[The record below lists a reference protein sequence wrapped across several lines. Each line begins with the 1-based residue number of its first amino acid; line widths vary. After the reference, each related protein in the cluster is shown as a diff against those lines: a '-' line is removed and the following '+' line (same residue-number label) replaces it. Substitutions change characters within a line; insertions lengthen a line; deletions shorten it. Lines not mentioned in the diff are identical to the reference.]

1 MPLADNYDG
10 LLIDLDGVVWRNHEF
25 LPGAAET
32 LTTLL
37 AGGLP
42 LAFVTNNPR
51 LSPAEQAGV
60 LREGG
65 VEIRDDRVVT
75 AGSTLFDFALG
86 KFGPSP
92 KALVVGTDSFHA
104 QAASAGIVEV
114 AGRERGEADGAG
126 PGEATAQAGSG
137 ATAEVVLVS
146 GHETFDYAELRAA
159 AMAARDGAFL
169 AATGRDPIMPM
180 PDGLWPGTGAILAA
194 IETASGK
201 TAVTTG
207 KPEPA
212 IFEAALRAIGSPGR
226 VAMIGDQLGTDIAG
240 AQAAG
245 LDGILVEAGTDSDR
259 GAHDGK
265 TTPDHRIDDLAG
277 LLLPA

>member
-42 LAFVTNNPR
+42 MAFVTNNPR
-51 LSPAEQAGV
+51 LSPAEQAV
-60 LREGG
+60 ILRDGG
-65 VEIRDDRVVT
+65 VEVGDDRVVT
-75 AGSTLFDFALG
+75 AGSTLFAFARE

-92 KALVVGTDSFHA
+92 EALVVGTDSFHS

-126 PGEATAQAGSG
+126 PGEATARAG
-137 ATAEVVLVS
+137 AVAEVVLVS

-212 IFEAALRAIGSPGR
+212 IFEAGLRAIGSPGR
-226 VAMIGDQLGTDIAG
+226 VAMIGDQLRTDIAG

-259 GAHDGK
+259 GAHDGEI
-265 TTPDHRIDDLAG
+265 TPDHRIDDLAG